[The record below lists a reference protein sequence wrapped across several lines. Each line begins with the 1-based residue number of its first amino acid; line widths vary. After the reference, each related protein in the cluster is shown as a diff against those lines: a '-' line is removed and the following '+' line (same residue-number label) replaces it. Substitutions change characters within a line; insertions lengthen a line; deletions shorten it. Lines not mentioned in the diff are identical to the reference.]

1 MDHCSF
7 TDPRKTEGWVGLVGW
22 PIADTLPMKW
32 SHVNH
37 IIIEDYKTERNFDGM
52 FSEERFD
59 NFAENQIGRPKIST
73 KHLTIS
79 LRKKHVFRKRLPH
92 TWVRMHSTAPTKY
105 LHQCVTTAFRWQ
117 EDADCPPNIQLFRR
131 QDFCGCCSKRLEQFA
146 VGLNEKPIC
155 HILPVQAVA
164 ENILFGQPD
173 HGALSMVSTAPCGN
187 IFTYLLTYWLT
198 TRGFVLKKKRDKWS
212 QTDIAQRSL
221 DFVDVG
227 QFLVH
232 SVLPSRSHFYEVAED
247 DRTCRQTFCLQ
258 RLKPILRY
266 FTSDLGHVAW
276 TSLKLDTETWKL
288 ADARQNRVR
297 SFAWGKSDNEN
308 GK

>member
-155 HILPVQAVA
+155 HTPGSGGCRKHFIWTARPRRIVDGINCAVWKY
-164 ENILFGQPD
+164 F
-173 HGALSMVSTAPCGN
+173 
-187 IFTYLLTYWLT
+187 YLLTFLLT
-198 TRGFVLKKKRDKWS
+198 YHARFCFEKNETNDRKLTSPSEVLTLS
-212 QTDIAQRSL
+212 MLVSSSYIRSSRAAPT
-221 DFVDVG
+221 FMKSPKMIG
-227 QFLVH
+227 LV
-232 SVLPSRSHFYEVAED
+232 A
-247 DRTCRQTFCLQ
+247 
-258 RLKPILRY
+258 RL
-266 FTSDLGHVAW
+266 SA
-276 TSLKLDTETWKL
+276 SN
-288 ADARQNRVR
+288 A
-297 SFAWGKSDNEN
+297 
-308 GK
+308 

>member
-155 HILPVQAVA
+155 HTPGSGGCRKHFIWTARPRRIVDGINCAVWKYFY
-164 ENILFGQPD
+164 L
-173 HGALSMVSTAPCGN
+173 L
-187 IFTYLLTYWLT
+187 TYLLTYHARFCFEKKTRQMIANWHRPAKSWLC
-198 TRGFVLKKKRDKWS
+198 RCWS
-212 QTDIAQRSL
+212 VPRT
-221 DFVDVG
+221 FG
-227 QFLVH
+227 PPEP
-232 SVLPSRSHFYEVAED
+232 LPLLWSR
-247 DRTCRQTFCLQ
+247 RRW
-258 RLKPILRY
+258 
-266 FTSDLGHVAW
+266 SDLSPDFLPPTPKAH
-276 TSLKLDTETWKL
+276 TPLLHIRL
-288 ADARQNRVR
+288 RARCMNVT
-297 SFAWGKSDNEN
+297 
-308 GK
+308 